1 MKLPRKIAIKVKEY
15 ETEIRKELGD
25 DFYNWVTNPE
35 TEIRDY
41 STIDRLMVVLKKHVK

>member
-1 MKLPRKIAIKVKEY
+1 MKLPRKMAIRIKEH
-15 ETEIRKELGD
+15 EKEIRLELGD
-25 DFYNWVTNPE
+25 DFYNWVTDPE